1 MDKEL
6 LEEII
11 EDLVIDENNP
21 IEQEGE
27 HDIEEVE

>member
-27 HDIEEVE
+27 QEKGDE